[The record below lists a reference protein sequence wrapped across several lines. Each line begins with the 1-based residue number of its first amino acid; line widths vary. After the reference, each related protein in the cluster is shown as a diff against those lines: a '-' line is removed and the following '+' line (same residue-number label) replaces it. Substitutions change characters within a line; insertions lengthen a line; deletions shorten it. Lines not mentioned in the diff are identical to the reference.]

1 MWITYAKLVRT
12 VEELEDVEENDNKKI
27 KVNHSAVDVLNSN
40 TTIQRTPPLGYVPI
54 PPLSLTSHTN
64 NPTREIFPINSG
76 NILSNSTPNNLAMIL
91 NQYNNIN
98 NIFPVPPNINSN
110 LPIVSNSVV
119 NNLDRVINQYS
130 IINNNNNNNTSR

>member
-1 MWITYAKLVRT
+1 
-12 VEELEDVEENDNKKI
+12 
-27 KVNHSAVDVLNSN
+27 
-40 TTIQRTPPLGYVPI
+40 
-54 PPLSLTSHTN
+54 
-64 NPTREIFPINSG
+64 
-76 NILSNSTPNNLAMIL
+76 MIL